1 MVAGWN
7 PITGTSI
14 VKIKHCEQHTSI
26 YQTGLSGTSFVIVRW
41 LFRNCETYPDQ
52 VSEQQDADD
61 GVEDDPQDTK
71 RRSPGQAGERV
82 LRERG

>member
-1 MVAGWN
+1 M
-7 PITGTSI
+7 
-14 VKIKHCEQHTSI
+14 
-26 YQTGLSGTSFVIVRW
+26 SGTSFVIVRW

-71 RRSPGQAGERV
+71 RRSPWQAGERV
-82 LRERG
+82 LRERGWSLGGVVDLFQENATADLLERS